1 MFDPKLHELM
11 PMVTTALIGHHDG
24 EALEHT
30 LAYSG
35 KPRRSE
41 IFGEFVD
48 HGV

>member
-11 PMVTTALIGHHDG
+11 PVVTTALVGHHGG

-35 KPRRSE
+35 KPRRNASPGR
-41 IFGEFVD
+41 F
-48 HGV
+48 

>member
-1 MFDPKLHELM
+1 MFDPKFPELM
-11 PMVTTALIGHHDG
+11 PIVMVVRIRHHDG

-41 IFGEFVD
+41 VCLG
-48 HGV
+48 